1 MFNNKKSA
9 KKDHQIKIAI
19 NGFGRI
25 GRQSFKIALK
35 KKNIEVVAINDLG
48 SIESLAYLLKHDSVY
63 GHYPE
68 QVSFDSQNLIVNGK
82 KIIVLNEKEPLKL
95 PWKKMQVD
103 VVLECTGFFTD
114 AVGAGQHLKAGA
126 KKVIISAPG
135 KDDVEHTYVLG
146 TTETQK
152 KVIDGDI
159 ISNASCTTNCIAP
172 VLQVLESTFGVEK
185 ALLNTSHAYT
195 VSQGLVD
202 GPNKKDLREG
212 RAAAINQVPAATG
225 AAKATVKVIPA
236 LQGIFDGIA
245 IRVPVPCGSIS
256 DITCVLKKNVT
267 VEQINNAFRQAIKK
281 SLFKNILAVSEEPL
295 VSTDILGDTHSAI
308 VDLSLTRVVGGNLVK
323 VMAWYDNEWGYS
335 CRLVEMALAVMGK

>member
-1 MFNNKKSA
+1 MPTPT
-9 KKDHQIKIAI
+9 KIRLAI

-25 GRQSFKIALK
+25 GRQSFKIALE
-35 KKNIEVVAINDLG
+35 KKNIEVVAVNDLG
-48 SIESLAYLLKHDSVY
+48 STESLAYLLKYDSIY
-63 GHYPE
+63 GHYPKR
-68 QVSFDSQNLIVNGK
+68 VSFDSRHLIINGK
-82 KIIVLNEKEPLKL
+82 KILILNEKEPQKL

-114 AVGAGQHLKAGA
+114 AAGAKQHLKAGA
-126 KKVIISAPG
+126 KKVVISAPG
-135 KDDVEHTYVLG
+135 KDDVEYTYVLG
-146 TTETQK
+146 TEETQK
-152 KVIDGDI
+152 KVREGNI

-172 VLQVLESTFGVEK
+172 VIQVLENAFGIEK

-202 GPNKKDLREG
+202 SPNRKDLREG

-225 AAKATVKVIPA
+225 AAKATAKVIPA
-236 LQGIFDGIA
+236 MKGIFDGIA

-256 DITCVLKKNVT
+256 DITCVLKKEVT
-267 VEQINNAFRQAIKK
+267 VEQVNNAFRRAVQKP
-281 SLFKNILAVSEEPL
+281 LFKNILAISEEPL

-323 VMAWYDNEWGYS
+323 VLAWYDNEWGYS
-335 CRLVEMALAVMGK
+335 CRLVEMAEAVMKVN

>member
-1 MFNNKKSA
+1 MLNDKKLV
-9 KKDHQIKIAI
+9 KKYKHIKIAI

-35 KKNIEVVAINDLG
+35 NKKVEVVAINDLG

-63 GHYPE
+63 GYYQE
-68 QVSFDSQNLIVNGK
+68 QISFDSQHLIVNGK
-82 KIIVLNEKEPLKL
+82 KIIVLNEKEPTKL

-126 KKVIISAPG
+126 KKVVISAPG

-146 TTETQK
+146 TLETQK
-152 KVIDGDI
+152 KIKQGNI
-159 ISNASCTTNCIAP
+159 ISNASCTTNCVAP
-172 VLQVLESTFGVEK
+172 VIQILEDVFGIEK

-195 VSQGLVD
+195 ASQGLVD
-202 GPNKKDLREG
+202 GPSRKDLREG

-225 AAKATVKVIPA
+225 AAKATAKVIPA
-236 LQGIFDGIA
+236 LKGLFDGIA
-245 IRVPVPCGSIS
+245 IRVPVLCGSIS
-256 DITCVLKKNVT
+256 DITCVLKKEVT
-267 VEQINNAFRQAIKK
+267 VEQINNAFRQATKK
-281 SLFKNILAVSEEPL
+281 PLFKDILAVSEEPL

-335 CRLVEMALAVMGK
+335 CRLVEMAIAVMGK